1 VKGGATTQTTEPF
14 RLAGDPRRNRRERV
28 IRRVFLTGAAL
39 SLLIS
44 AAIVVALAGRAW
56 AFLASVDPASLWS
69 LGWFPRRGL
78 YDMVTIVSATLLIA
92 GVAMTVATPLGL
104 GSAVYLS
111 EYARPRARRVLKPIL
126 EILAGIPS
134 VVVGFFALTWISPE
148 IIQRFLGGGIFS
160 MAAAGLGVGVLV
172 TPLVA
177 SVSEDALRAVPQALR
192 YAGFGLGARR
202 GAIVRRVVVPAALPG
217 IVASL
222 ILGIS
227 RAIGETMVVF
237 MAAGAVGGAL
247 RSFDLL
253 GPGQSMTAA
262 MAALAVGTDQV
273 AGSGLAFESL
283 FFVGLLLF
291 VMTLGLNLASNR
303 MVRRMRNR
311 Y

>member
-1 VKGGATTQTTEPF
+1 MTRETTTRPLLASS
-14 RLAGDPRRNRRERV
+14 LAGDPRRTRREQRV
-28 IRRVFLTGAAL
+28 RLLLVMAAGM
-39 SLLIS
+39 SVMVS
-44 AAIVVALAGRAW
+44 AAILVPLAGKAGDFFS
-56 AFLASVDPASLWS
+56 AVDPTALWAV
-69 LGWFPRRGL
+69 GWFPRRNL
-78 YDMVTIVSATLLIA
+78 YDLLTLVSATALIA
-92 GVAMTVATPLGL
+92 GVAMVVATPLGL
-104 GSAVYLS
+104 GSAIYLS
-111 EYARPRARRVLKPIL
+111 EYARPGVRKVLKPSL
-126 EILAGIPS
+126 EVLAGVPS
-134 VVVGFFALTWISPE
+134 VVLGYFALTWISPE
-148 IIQRFLGGGIFS
+148 IIQRFFGGGVFS

-177 SVSEDALRAVPQALR
+177 SVSEDAMGAVPHDLR
-192 YAGFGLGARR
+192 NAGFGLGARR
-202 GAIVRRVVVPAALPG
+202 SAVVRRVVVPAALPG

-222 ILGIS
+222 ILGVS

-283 FFVGLLLF
+283 FFVGLALF
-291 VMTLGLNLASNR
+291 VMTLGLNMASNR
-303 MVRRMRNR
+303 LVRRMRDR